1 MTTVQN
7 HIKELLFEQDCVV
20 IPDFGGFVTNFD
32 CAKVD
37 LTNRF
42 FTPPQKWLAFNS
54 LLKNDDG
61 LLSNYIATQEGIS
74 REQATQKVRAF
85 VEETKRYISYD
96 KNYTIEGL
104 GTFSQNEESKI
115 QFQPKTS
122 NNFFSESFGMETVFL
137 KKLDASNQ
145 ELQVVHTPPVASNTT
160 IQQVFASKDRE
171 PMAEVMEDEA
181 VNAKR
186 KGKFSRVLPAIYGL
200 FGTAILVSALY
211 LYDNPKAN
219 LSSLNP
225 FQSQSIVKVEAKPVV
240 QKTEVVA
247 PNIDATI
254 KAKPFEG
261 TEVTPEPVIETK
273 KTIIES
279 EKRFFV
285 ITGSFGSKKNAQ
297 KLLNALK
304 NKGFE
309 DAKLIFPKHS
319 EKLIKVSAG
328 GFANEFEAESE
339 ALKVN
344 NATSQSTWIYKK

>member
-37 LTNRF
+37 PTNRF

-74 REQATQKVRAF
+74 REQATQKVKAF

-122 NNFFSESFGMETVFL
+122 NNFFSESFGMESVFL

-171 PMAEVMEDEA
+171 PMAEVMEDETP
-181 VNAKR
+181 VIKKR
-186 KGKFSRVLPAIYGL
+186 SKFSRVLPAIYGL
-200 FGTAILVSALY
+200 LGTVVLVSALY

-225 FQSQSIVKVEAKPVV
+225 FQSQNIVKKA
-240 QKTEVVA
+240 
-247 PNIDATI
+247 DATQNVVMVTPI
-254 KAKPFEG
+254 VVNTMKAKPFEE
-261 TEVTPEPVIETK
+261 TESTPVTETK
-273 KTIIES
+273 KTIIEA

-297 KLLNALK
+297 KLLNTLK

-328 GFANEFEAESE
+328 GFTNEYEADVE

>member
-37 LTNRF
+37 PTNRF

-61 LLSNYIATQEGIS
+61 LLSNYIATEEGIS
-74 REQATQKVRAF
+74 REQANVKVKAF
-85 VEETKRYISYD
+85 VEETKRFISFD
-96 KNYTIEGL
+96 KSYTIEGL
-104 GTFSQNEESKI
+104 GTFSQNEENKI
-115 QFQPKTS
+115 QFQPKVS
-122 NNFFSESFGMETVFL
+122 NNFFSESFGMESIFL
-137 KKLDASNQ
+137 KKVEFSSQ
-145 ELQVVHTPPVASNTT
+145 ELQVVHTPPVASNST

-171 PMAEVMEDEA
+171 PMAEVMEDENA
-181 VNAKR
+181 VIKR
-186 KGKFSRVLPAIYGL
+186 KSKFSRVLPAIYGL
-200 FGTAILVSALY
+200 LGTAVLVSALY

-225 FQSQSIVKVEAKPVV
+225 FQSQNIVKPVDKPEIQKVVIAKPI
-240 QKTEVVA
+240 
-247 PNIDATI
+247 IDETI
-254 KAKPFEG
+254 KAKPFEE
-261 TEVTPEPVIETK
+261 TAEPAPVIETK

-285 ITGSFGSKKNAQ
+285 ITGSFESKKNAQ
-297 KLLNALK
+297 KLVNTLK

-309 DAKLIFPKHS
+309 DAMLIFPNRN

-328 GFANEFEAESE
+328 GFTNEYEADAE

-344 NATSQSTWIYKK
+344 KSTSQSTWIYKK

>member
-37 LTNRF
+37 PTNRF

-61 LLSNYIATQEGIS
+61 LLSNYIASEEGIS
-74 REQATQKVRAF
+74 REQAIQKIKTF
-85 VEETKRYISYD
+85 VEETKASISFD
-96 KNYTIEGL
+96 KNHTIDGL
-104 GTFSQNEESKI
+104 GTFSQNEENKI
-115 QFQPKTS
+115 QFQPKVS
-122 NNFFSESFGMETVFL
+122 NNFFSESFGMECVFL
-137 KKLDASNQ
+137 KKTESSSQ

-171 PMAEVMEDEA
+171 PMAEVMEDEVA
-181 VNAKR
+181 IVKR
-186 KGKFSRVLPAIYGL
+186 RSTFSRVLPAIYGL
-200 FGTAILVSALY
+200 LGTAVLVSALY

-225 FQSQSIVKVEAKPVV
+225 FQSQGIVKSVDKPITEKVV
-240 QKTEVVA
+240 MAT
-247 PNIDATI
+247 PIIDETI
-254 KAKPFEG
+254 KAKPFEAS
-261 TEVTPEPVIETK
+261 TESTTAIETK
-273 KTIIES
+273 KAIIES

-297 KLLNALK
+297 KLVNTLK
-304 NKGFE
+304 NKGFD
-309 DAKLIFPKHS
+309 DAMLIFPKRS

-328 GFANEFEAESE
+328 GFTNEYEADAE

-344 NATSQSTWIYKK
+344 NKTSQSTWIYKK